1 MENRLW
7 KYISWIIIGIL
18 LISMGY
24 GIGFSKGF
32 ANGIKFAIRVGL
44 DFVEIDIDEERMLQ
58 LINLYQQYCDQEQVA
73 KCLDDLRIKVNISL
87 KS

>member
-58 LINLYQQYCDQEQVA
+58 LINLYQQYCGQDNIA
-73 KCLDDLRIKVNISL
+73 KCLEDLRINETL
-87 KS
+87 KL